1 MLIYTH
7 NSNRI
12 NESTGETIL
21 GINKKTFKQILL
33 LITFTVLLY
42 WSLSHFEILG
52 KLISSV
58 FGIISPFIVGFCIA
72 FVVNVVLR
80 GLEKLWDKHIKN
92 RHITKFKR
100 GICLTLSIF
109 IVLGIIFAILFI
121 VTPEFM
127 KTMDSFIDMLPSYIK
142 TIENRWN
149 SLSETL
155 NKHSIVLP
163 EFDIDEEK
171 LITTIG
177 NFLKQKGQIFVDTTI
192 NITAS
197 IFSAIFNFVIAFAFS
212 IYVLAQK
219 ESLGIAARRVSTAIF
234 KEEKTDKIFSFV
246 SLVNKSFTNFVT
258 GQLTE
263 AVIIGILCFVG
274 MLILA
279 MPYAPAISVLVGFT
293 ALIPVFGAFIGTAVG
308 AFLILLVEPIKA
320 LWFII
325 FIIVLQQL
333 EGNLIYPKVVGK
345 SVGLPGIL
353 VLAAVTVGGNAF
365 GIVGM
370 LLSVPIC
377 SVIYTLAVKAVDKKL
392 NTK

>member
-1 MLIYTH
+1 M
-7 NSNRI
+7 
-12 NESTGETIL
+12 
-21 GINKKTFKQILL
+21 GINKKTFRQILL

-42 WSLSHFEILG
+42 WALNHFEVLG

-58 FGIISPFIVGFCIA
+58 LGIISPFIVGFSIA

-92 RHITKFKR
+92 KPIAKFKR

-142 TIENRWN
+142 TIESRWN

-219 ESLGIAARRVSTAIF
+219 ESLGNAARRVSTAIF
-234 KEEKTDKIFSFV
+234 KEDKTEKIFSFV

-263 AVIIGILCFVG
+263 AVIIGVLCFVG
-274 MLILA
+274 MLIFA

-353 VLAAVTVGGNAF
+353 VLAAVTIGGNAF

-377 SVIYTLAVKAVDKKL
+377 SVVYTLAVQAVGKKL

>member
-1 MLIYTH
+1 M
-7 NSNRI
+7 
-12 NESTGETIL
+12 
-21 GINKKTFKQILL
+21 GINKKTFRQILL

-42 WSLSHFEILG
+42 WSLNHFEVLG

-58 FGIISPFIVGFCIA
+58 LGIISPFIVGFSIA

-92 RHITKFKR
+92 KPIAKFKR

-142 TIENRWN
+142 TIESRWN
-149 SLSETL
+149 SFSETL

-219 ESLGIAARRVSTAIF
+219 ESLGNAARRVSTAIF
-234 KEEKTDKIFSFV
+234 KEDKTEKIFSFV

-263 AVIIGILCFVG
+263 AVIIGVLCFVG
-274 MLILA
+274 MLIFA

-353 VLAAVTVGGNAF
+353 VLAAVTIGGNAF

-377 SVIYTLAVKAVDKKL
+377 SVVYTLAVQAVEKKL

>member
-1 MLIYTH
+1 M
-7 NSNRI
+7 
-12 NESTGETIL
+12 
-21 GINKKTFKQILL
+21 GINKKTFRQILL

-42 WSLSHFEILG
+42 WALNHFEVLG

-58 FGIISPFIVGFCIA
+58 LGIISPFIVGFSIA

-92 RHITKFKR
+92 NPIAKFKR

-142 TIENRWN
+142 TIESRWN
-149 SLSETL
+149 SFSETL

-219 ESLGIAARRVSTAIF
+219 ESLGNAARRVSTAIF
-234 KEEKTDKIFSFV
+234 KEEKTEKIFSFV

-263 AVIIGILCFVG
+263 AVIIGVLCFVG
-274 MLILA
+274 MLIFA

-353 VLAAVTVGGNAF
+353 VLAAVTIGGNAF

-377 SVIYTLAVKAVDKKL
+377 SVVYTLAVQAVGKKL

>member
-1 MLIYTH
+1 MRE
-7 NSNRI
+7 N
-12 NESTGETIL
+12 IL
-21 GINKKTFKQILL
+21 GINKKTFRQILL

-42 WSLSHFEILG
+42 WALNHFEVLG

-58 FGIISPFIVGFCIA
+58 LGIISPFIVGFSIA

-92 RHITKFKR
+92 KPIAKFKR

-142 TIENRWN
+142 TIESRWN

-219 ESLGIAARRVSTAIF
+219 ESLGNAARRVSTAIF
-234 KEEKTDKIFSFV
+234 KEDKTEKIFSFV

-263 AVIIGILCFVG
+263 AVIIGVLCFVG
-274 MLILA
+274 MLIFA

-353 VLAAVTVGGNAF
+353 VLAAVTIGGNAF

-377 SVIYTLAVKAVDKKL
+377 SVVYTLAVQAVGKKL